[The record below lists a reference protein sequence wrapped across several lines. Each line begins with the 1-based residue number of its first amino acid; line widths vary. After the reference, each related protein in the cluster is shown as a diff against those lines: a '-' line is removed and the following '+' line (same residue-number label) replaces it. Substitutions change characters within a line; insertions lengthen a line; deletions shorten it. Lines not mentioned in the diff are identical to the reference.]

1 MRIGV
6 LSDSHIPS
14 STRRLP
20 EQVFRVFEG
29 VDLILH
35 AGDIYVESALDHLET
50 LAPVLAVGEGLD
62 FAIGSPR
69 VEHLRL
75 LEFEGA
81 RIGMIHILNIPG
93 LEGEVFPGAVSRSAG
108 ASPARVDVRRGLE
121 RVFGQPVDACVFG
134 DTHYEVLEH
143 HDGVLLLNPGSPTLP
158 HQMMRLG
165 TVAILEIQ
173 DAQVSARLVSLA
185 DLPGPAP
192 VYI

>member
-1 MRIGV
+1 MKIGV
-6 LSDSHIPS
+6 LSDSHIPA

-20 EQVFRVFEG
+20 DQVFHAFDG

-35 AGDIYVESALDHLET
+35 AGDVYIESALDHLET
-50 LAPVLAVGEGLD
+50 LAPVLAVGEGVDL
-62 FAIGSPR
+62 AIPR
-69 VEHLRL
+69 VETKRV
-75 LEFEGA
+75 LELEGA
-81 RIGMIHILNIPG
+81 VIGLIHILTIPG
-93 LEGEVFPGAVSRSAG
+93 LDGEVFPGRIGKAG
-108 ASPARVDVRRGLE
+108 FEGVAAGLETRFGRPVDV
-121 RVFGQPVDACVFG
+121 CVFG

-165 TVAILEIQ
+165 TVGILEIK
-173 DAQVSARLVSLA
+173 DARVSAHLVSLA